1 MLEACSTSRRIK
13 SSPSCFSEQESG
25 VEMVKE
31 RRRHLFRFAA
41 RNSATISVHV
51 GRATA
56 NGHATVVFCVRGA
69 EHTLDSFVNR
79 I

>member
-13 SSPSCFSEQESG
+13 SSPSCFSEQEWG
-25 VEMVKE
+25 AEMVKE

-41 RNSATISVHV
+41 RNSATISVQV
-51 GRATA
+51 GRASD
-56 NGHATVVFCVRGA
+56 GHATVVVRVRGA
-69 EHTLDSFVNR
+69 EHPLDRFVYR